1 MPLVAA
7 AAVAAGAAL
16 QSATG
21 FGFSVVAAPL
31 VFAAI
36 GPEEAVGL
44 LLVLGTEVNLM
55 TLAAERRRPQP
66 KLREC
71 LVLVGCALPGAFAGV
86 AALRALDPVALQ
98 VAVSVGVIATLA
110 ARHVSGGRPPGWAGQ
125 IAGPIAGF
133 AAGGL
138 STSTTT
144 AGPPMLVYLLGRGLS
159 PVQLRDSLPVC
170 FLGLTVVSVIALA
183 ATGTSGAVPDPVL
196 TAVLIPVVAAG
207 HLAGRPLFAAL
218 ARSRRYE
225 PVVTALLVISVLAGL
240 ATTIF

>member
-1 MPLVAA
+1 
-7 AAVAAGAAL
+7 
-16 QSATG
+16 
-21 FGFSVVAAPL
+21 
-31 VFAAI
+31 
-36 GPEEAVGL
+36 
-44 LLVLGTEVNLM
+44 
-55 TLAAERRRPQP
+55 
-66 KLREC
+66 
-71 LVLVGCALPGAFAGV
+71 VLVGCALPGAFAGV

-110 ARHVSGGRPPGWAGQ
+110 ARHLAGGRPTPTW
-125 IAGPIAGF
+125 AGPIAGV

-144 AGPPMLVYLLGRGLS
+144 AGPPMLVYLLGRRLS

-196 TAVLIPVVAAG
+196 IAVLIPIVAVG

>member
-44 LLVLGTEVNLM
+44 LLVLGTQVNVM
-55 TLAAERRRPQP
+55 TLATERRRPQP
-66 KLREC
+66 AVREC
-71 LVLVGCALPGAFAGV
+71 AVLLAFALPGAFAGV
-86 AALRALDPVALQ
+86 AALRALDPIALQ

-110 ARHVSGGRPPGWAGQ
+110 ARHISAGRRTPGW
-125 IAGPIAGF
+125 AGPIAGF

-144 AGPPMLVYLLGRGLS
+144 AGPPMLVYLLGRGLT

-170 FLGLTVVSVIALA
+170 FLGLTVVSVVALA
-183 ATGTSGAVPDPVL
+183 ATGTSGAIPDAALV
-196 TAVLIPVVAAG
+196 AILIPVVAVG
-207 HLAGRPLFAAL
+207 HLAGRPLFTAL

-225 PVVTALLVISVLAGL
+225 PVVTALLVISILVGL
-240 ATTIF
+240 ATAIF